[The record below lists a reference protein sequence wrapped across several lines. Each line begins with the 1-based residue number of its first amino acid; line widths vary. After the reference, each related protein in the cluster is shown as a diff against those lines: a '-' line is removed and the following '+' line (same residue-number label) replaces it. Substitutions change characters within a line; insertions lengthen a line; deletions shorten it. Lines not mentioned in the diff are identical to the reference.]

1 MYLESRDSKLL
12 DGELAS
18 SFSVPGTME
27 VGELAPGDSSVAIGE
42 SELEQERPRSAT
54 ATKKQ
59 ALLIGFCGPIM
70 LKRAPFGYR
79 RRKRARHR
87 NFPRR

>member
-1 MYLESRDSKLL
+1 
-12 DGELAS
+12 
-18 SFSVPGTME
+18 ME

-42 SELEQERPRSAT
+42 SELLQERPRRAT

-59 ALLIGFCGPIM
+59 ALLIGFCGLIV

-79 RRKRARHR
+79 
-87 NFPRR
+87 

>member
-1 MYLESRDSKLL
+1 
-12 DGELAS
+12 
-18 SFSVPGTME
+18 ME

-42 SELEQERPRSAT
+42 SELLQERPRRAT

-70 LKRAPFGYR
+70 LKGAPFGCR
-79 RRKRARHR
+79 RRKRARHQD
-87 NFPRR
+87 FSRR